1 MTKAE
6 IIEVLCMAVYL
17 IGFVLTFGHAFN
29 RATVLHESKRM
40 SEAEQRTYAAIPAA
54 LAWPLYWSA
63 ELQKETK

>member
-54 LAWPLYWSA
+54 LVWPLYWSA